1 MKIVGKL
8 IAGIFLLSFSA
19 TAAVQAG
26 EVSPKFAAV
35 DADKD
40 GKLSKDEIVASAKKK
55 ADKKAEELFKK
66 LDTNG
71 DASLTKD
78 ELKEKKSQK
87 IALNADANGD
97 GKLAKDEVVTFTE
110 KRSEERVS
118 KKFQQVDKDGDG
130 FVTSDEVQQA
140 KSKTKEKPKDE
151 EEDNET
157 EDDVL

>member
-26 EVSPKFAAV
+26 DVSPKFAAA

-40 GKLSKDEIVASAKKK
+40 GKLSKDEIVACAKKK

-97 GKLAKDEVVTFTE
+97 GKLAKDELVAFTE
-110 KRSEERVS
+110 KRSEEGVS

>member
-78 ELKEKKSQK
+78 ELKGKKSQK

-97 GKLAKDEVVTFTE
+97 GKLAKDELVAFTE

>member
-1 MKIVGKL
+1 MKIVGRL

-19 TAAVQAG
+19 VTAAYAG
-26 EVSPKFAAV
+26 GVSPKFAAA

-40 GKLSKDEIVASAKKK
+40 GKLSKDEIVACAKKK
-55 ADKKAEELFKK
+55 ADKRADELFKK
-66 LDTNG
+66 LDANG
-71 DASLTKD
+71 DTSLTKD
-78 ELKEKKSQK
+78 ELKGKKAQK
-87 IALNADANGD
+87 VALNADTNGD
-97 GKLAKDEVVTFTE
+97 GKLTKDEVVAFTE
-110 KRSEERVS
+110 KRAEESVS

-140 KSKTKEKPKDE
+140 KSKTKEKPKDK